1 MADSPRHAAGPSRKM
16 SKKAWDELSEGDKWR
31 IYSGKRPGA
40 PKKKVAKKKKTQLGK
55 HGGGKERTTG
65 RGSGR
70 HQSGPHGKGY
80 ARGGQSGPR
89 KS

>member
-40 PKKKVAKKKKTQLGK
+40 PKKKVAKKKTQLGR
-55 HGGGKERTTG
+55 HGGGRERP
-65 RGSGR
+65 S
-70 HQSGPHGKGY
+70 PK
-80 ARGGQSGPR
+80 RGGQHQVR
-89 KS
+89 